1 MKQKIKTVQVQTK
14 SAELNRDQFLTD
26 YYRNGDVDSK
36 LQRRRLMD
44 PTAVACIK
52 ILAQSIGKLVPYLY
66 KQTPTGDERVFNHP
80 FKKILCTRP
89 NDFQSTQEFLE
100 MAVGHLCLDGNFYA
114 IKQMREDEKGRIR
127 LLGFLPIE
135 YPSAVQPIL
144 RDGKLFY
151 HLTPNPNYG
160 IQYAGG
166 EWQADEILHIK
177 MPSTSLLKGQ
187 GIIEQ
192 ARLTLELACTQRE
205 HSLNFAERAS
215 IPAGIVTL
223 KTDGVEMDPEAYDE
237 TVASLTAS
245 FAGGALSSGQL
256 AVLPG
261 SVEYHQLTVSNA
273 DAQFLESRMFG
284 VREIAALFGV
294 PIHMLNHE
302 TPKYSNLEQSKLSF
316 YTETLAPLI
325 ARIQNAFDRHLE
337 EYDVFFA
344 LDETELTRG
353 DSQQVATNAMNL
365 VKSGIITFNEGRAMI
380 GKPQLD
386 GLDRLGMPMNN
397 IRIGTAEELLEL
409 QLLMAMPELTQDTAT
424 SPDNSPLNE
433 PINNSDPDNNNN
445 EEGNNAEEL

>member
-26 YYRNGDVDSK
+26 YYRNGDADSK

-66 KQTPTGDERVFNHP
+66 KQTPTGDERQFNHP
-80 FKKILCTRP
+80 FKKVLTTRP
-89 NDFQSTQEFLE
+89 NDFQSMQEFLE

-114 IKQMREDEKGRIR
+114 IKQTRNGK

-144 RDGKLFY
+144 REGRLFY

-223 KTDGVEMDPEAYDE
+223 KTEGVEMDPEAYDE

-245 FAGGALSSGQL
+245 FAGGAMTSGQL

-365 VKSGIITFNEGRAMI
+365 VKSGIITFNEGRSMI

-409 QLLMAMPELTQDTAT
+409 QLLMAMPELTQDSLNTAT
-424 SPDNSPLNE
+424 STQNTPLIE